1 MRIPRHTAPGRVI
14 AALVWLT
21 LVTGAAAAHAQEP
34 KSEELSLFIKE
45 QQTYNPGYAVGDIAI
60 GEPGIADF
68 KVLNGRRE
76 LLLFGKG
83 VGETKLT
90 IWDQKRVKRS
100 EVHIIVRSRE
110 DVKAEADLKDLL
122 KDFPTVEVRRL
133 GSKLIVSGVVSSQAD
148 LDAVGRLA
156 SAASAESVV
165 RYVKPA
171 GPGGVAVP
179 AGPGGVTAPGG
190 PVAAPAAQEVEYEV
204 ELLEA
209 NVAFASGTYG
219 RGIEPSGRSLFKQ
232 TVHAPIGGE
241 VNVNIPGPAVSAPVP
256 DDGKKQQKP
265 KKGEVPPPVTP
276 TTLNLKVRPTQL
288 AETGEITTFVLIET
302 NLPVEGSMDPSIS
315 RRARWELSS
324 NTGEPFG
331 IAGAELL
338 AMPAVA
344 RNPSKL
350 PRVLETAAMLP
361 GANRGTGY
369 VPSYVVYYD
378 KNKKTQLLAVFRPR
392 LVAAAGR
399 E

>member
-1 MRIPRHTAPGRVI
+1 MKTSRHTAI
-14 AALVWLT
+14 AAFVWLA
-21 LVTGAAAAHAQEP
+21 LVAGAAAAAAQEP
-34 KSEELSLFIKE
+34 TADELSLFIKE
-45 QQTYNPGYAVGDIAI
+45 QQTFNPGYAIGDIAI
-60 GEPGIADF
+60 GEPSIADF
-68 KVLNGRRE
+68 KVLAGRRE

-83 VGETKLT
+83 IGDTKLT

-100 EVHIIVRSRE
+100 EIHIIVRSRE
-110 DVKAEADLKDLL
+110 DVKAESDLKELL

-133 GSKLIVSGVVSSQAD
+133 GSKLIVSGIVNSQAD

-171 GPGGVAVP
+171 GPGGVP
-179 AGPGGVTAPGG
+179 AGPGGTTAPGG
-190 PVAAPAAQEVEYEV
+190 PVAAPAAPEVEYEV

-232 TVHAPIGGE
+232 TVRAPIGGE
-241 VNVNIPGPAVSAPVP
+241 VDVNIPGPSVAPP
-256 DDGKKQQKP
+256 TQDDGKKKPKP
-265 KKGEVPPPVTP
+265 KKGELPPPVTP
-276 TTLNLKVRPTQL
+276 TTLNLKVRPTSL

-324 NTGEPFG
+324 NTAEPFG
-331 IAGAELL
+331 IAGAELM

-344 RNPSKL
+344 KNPSKL
-350 PRVLETAAMLP
+350 PRVLETASMIP

-369 VPSYVVYYD
+369 VPSYAVYYD